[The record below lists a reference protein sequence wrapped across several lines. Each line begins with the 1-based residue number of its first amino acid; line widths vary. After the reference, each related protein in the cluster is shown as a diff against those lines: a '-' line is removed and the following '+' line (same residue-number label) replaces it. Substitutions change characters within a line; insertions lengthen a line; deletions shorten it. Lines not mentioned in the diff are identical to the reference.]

1 MDLRRALGWGIFLRA
16 VARSLERIAV
26 AQERQ
31 VTILEREFLEEHP
44 GLRRVLFDKHPRKS
58 KVEIA
63 YVDYEAIEKR
73 IARELEEQK
82 VERGKA

>member
-31 VTILEREFLEEHP
+31 VTILERTYLEEHP
-44 GLRRVLFDKHPRKS
+44 ALRRVLFDKRPRKS

-73 IARELEEQK
+73 VAQEAEEREAEG
-82 VERGKA
+82 RKA